1 MTLIPQG
8 LLFFRFKLK
17 RKNKKSSGRESLKK
31 NGLKCLI
38 GIMMQSNKNRAN
50 LYYVNQVCK
59 PQECDPVGK
68 T

>member
-1 MTLIPQG
+1 
-8 LLFFRFKLK
+8 
-17 RKNKKSSGRESLKK
+17 
-31 NGLKCLI
+31 
-38 GIMMQSNKNRAN
+38 MMQSKKNRAN